1 MTTISKDDA
10 KVIAKQ
16 NVKLIK
22 AKAKEIGVNA
32 SVRMHPYAAQ
42 MVISVNMSKVS
53 DAAVKEMQEF
63 CKPLKAF
70 WCSVNVW
77 NWAV

>member
-22 AKAKEIGVNA
+22 AKAKEIGINA
-32 SVRMHPYAAQ
+32 SVKMRPYAAQ
-42 MVISVNMSKVS
+42 MVISVDMSKVN
-53 DAAVKEMQEF
+53 DIAVKEIQDF

-70 WCSVNVW
+70 WCSINIY

>member
-1 MTTISKDDA
+1 
-10 KVIAKQ
+10 
-16 NVKLIK
+16 
-22 AKAKEIGVNA
+22 
-32 SVRMHPYAAQ
+32 MHPYAAQ